1 MHDLIIFKDAVICD
15 LITVGSE
22 PPCLHILHCSRP
34 AGPLEEALADI
45 EFQNSYITVRH
56 CSRFEFA
63 CYLYTRDTAWTLGC
77 VPTHLTQ
84 ASNRSG
90 PSLACVRAAGLHPTV
105 NADDSAVL
113 QPYVSLSFPCVRR
126 VSW

>member
-1 MHDLIIFKDAVICD
+1 MHDLIVFKDAVICD

-22 PPCLHILHCSRP
+22 HPCLHILHCSRP

-63 CYLYTRDTAWTLGC
+63 CYLYTRDTAWTLAR
-77 VPTHLTQ
+77 HLR
-84 ASNRSG
+84 AFVLLGFFVFSMRPKSVMVVG
-90 PSLACVRAAGLHPTV
+90 ACLALLP
-105 NADDSAVL
+105 VL
-113 QPYVSLSFPCVRR
+113 LTETE
-126 VSW
+126 